1 MTSLSPY
8 FFVMTGNLGLTTF
21 GGRGHLIWADKYH
34 SIAFIVLTL
43 RLHRALQRKK
53 GKGKSIF
60 VFFFL
65 FDHLPITHISFDLHF
80 CLLIYTIYY
89 YPILI
94 NGETKL
100 RKINLTNTIK

>member
-60 VFFFL
+60 VFFFFYL
-65 FDHLPITHISFDLHF
+65 TTCQLHISR
-80 CLLIYTIYY
+80 LIFISVF
-89 YPILI
+89 
-94 NGETKL
+94 
-100 RKINLTNTIK
+100 